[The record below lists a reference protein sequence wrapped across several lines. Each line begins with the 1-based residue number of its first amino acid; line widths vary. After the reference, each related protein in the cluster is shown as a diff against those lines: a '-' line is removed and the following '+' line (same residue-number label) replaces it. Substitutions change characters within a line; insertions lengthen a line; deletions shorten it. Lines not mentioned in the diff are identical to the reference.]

1 MLIMKKIYLKFN
13 NSFKTSKAVKHI
25 ISLFSLIVFPVI
37 VQASNPAMDV
47 LEDIGTRKGPYL
59 NVGGTGI
66 SIIVGTVI
74 QALLGLI
81 GLIFLVLM
89 LYAGYNWMIARGEEE
104 KVEKAKDTI
113 TRAIIGLII
122 VVGAYA
128 IWAYVFANLF

>member
-1 MLIMKKIYLKFN
+1 MAKKYVKIYNFIKIFN
-13 NSFKTSKAVKHI
+13 RVKYI
-25 ISLFSLIVFPVI
+25 ILLFLSLIVFPAV
-37 VQASNPAMDV
+37 VQAANPAIDV
-47 LEDIGTRKGPYL
+47 LEDIGTKEGPYV
-59 NVGGTGI
+59 NVGEYGV
-66 SIIVGTVI
+66 SAIIGAVI

-113 TRAIIGLII
+113 TRAIVGLII

-128 IWAYVFANLF
+128 IWAFVFARLF

>member
-1 MLIMKKIYLKFN
+1 MVKKCVKIYNLIKIFN
-13 NSFKTSKAVKHI
+13 RVKYI
-25 ISLFSLIVFPVI
+25 ILLFLSLIIFPAI
-37 VQASNPAMDV
+37 VQAANPAIDV
-47 LEDIGTRKGPYL
+47 LEDIGTKKGPYV
-59 NVGGTGI
+59 NVGEYGVPA
-66 SIIVGTVI
+66 IIGTVI

-128 IWAYVFANLF
+128 IWAFVFARLF